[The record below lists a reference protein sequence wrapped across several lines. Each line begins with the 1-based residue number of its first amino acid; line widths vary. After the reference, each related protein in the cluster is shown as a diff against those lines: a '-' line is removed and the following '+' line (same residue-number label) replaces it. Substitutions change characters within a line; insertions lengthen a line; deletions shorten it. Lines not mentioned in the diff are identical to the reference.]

1 MATNK
6 LALIRYKTIDK
17 CLQNRLRRWT
27 LEDLMEAVSNALYDY
42 EGIHTGIGKRTIQ
55 LDIQTMRSD
64 KLGYNAPII
73 VTEKRFYAY
82 EDKEYSITKA
92 PINYADLEKMK
103 EIVGMLKQFNGFNYF
118 EDMSE
123 MVTKLEN
130 NLYASNDE
138 RKNCIQFETNTL
150 LRGLDFINPM
160 YQAVFNEIPLLIEYK
175 SFKAKDSIEQIY
187 YPYLLKEYR
196 NRWFLLAKAKKG
208 PVLITLALDRII
220 SFKEL
225 KNEKFI
231 QYKGINFER
240 YFEDTIGVTKSES
253 DRAHKVLLLINKAHA
268 PYLITKPIHNSQT
281 VIKEDEKGTLIR
293 IDVVLNFELE
303 REILGFGESV
313 QVLSPRILRNRIAKR
328 LTQACETYTQA
339 KI

>member
-1 MATNK
+1 M
-6 LALIRYKTIDK
+6 
-17 CLQNRLRRWT
+17 QNRLRRWT

-73 VTEKRFYAY
+73 VVDKRFYAY

-118 EDMSE
+118 DDMSE

-130 NLYASNDE
+130 NVYATNDE

-150 LRGLDFINPM
+150 LKGIELINPL
-160 YQAVFNEIPLLIEYK
+160 YQAVINEVPLLIEYK
-175 SFKAKDSIEQIY
+175 SFKAKDSREQLY
-187 YPYLLKEYR
+187 FPYLLKEYR
-196 NRWFLLAKAKKG
+196 NRWFLIAKAQKG
-208 PVLITLALDRII
+208 TVLITLALDRII
-220 SFKEL
+220 SFKES
-225 KNEKFI
+225 KNEKFVH
-231 QYKGINFER
+231 YKGVDFER
-240 YFEDTIGVTKSES
+240 YFEDTIGVTKSQH
-253 DRAHKVLLLINKAHA
+253 DRAHKVILHITKAHA
-268 PYLITKPIHNSQT
+268 PYVITKPIHTSQT
-281 VIKEDEKGTLIR
+281 ILKEDETGTIIR
-293 IDVVLNFELE
+293 LDVVLNFELE

-313 QVLSPRILRNRIAKR
+313 KVLGPRLLANRIERR
-328 LTQACETYTQA
+328 LRQTINRYE
-339 KI
+339 K

>member
-73 VTEKRFYAY
+73 VVDKRFYAY
-82 EDKEYSITKA
+82 EDKEFSITKA
-92 PINYADLEKMK
+92 PINSTDLEKMK
-103 EIVGMLKQFNGFNYF
+103 EIVGILKQFNGFNYF
-118 EDMSE
+118 DDMSE

-130 NLYASNDE
+130 NVYATNAE

-150 LRGLDFINPM
+150 LKGLEYINPL
-160 YQAVFNEIPLLIEYK
+160 YQAVLNEVPLYIEYK
-175 SFKAKDSIEQIY
+175 SFKAKDSREQLY
-187 YPYLLKEYR
+187 FPYLLKEYR
-196 NRWFLLAKAKKG
+196 NRWFLLVKAKKG
-208 PVLITLALDRII
+208 TVLVTLALDRII
-220 SFKEL
+220 SFKEASQ
-225 KNEKFI
+225 EKFVH
-231 QYKGINFER
+231 YKGVDFER
-240 YFEDTIGVTKSES
+240 YFEDTIGVTKSEH
-253 DRAHKVLLLINKAHA
+253 DRAHKVILHIAKAHA
-268 PYLITKPIHNSQT
+268 PYVITKPIHKSQI
-281 VIKEDEKGTLIR
+281 VLKEDEIGTIIR
-293 IDVVLNFELE
+293 LDVVLNFELE

-313 QVLSPRILRNRIAKR
+313 KVLGPRILSNRIERR
-328 LTQACETYTQA
+328 LKLMESLYQ

>member
-73 VTEKRFYAY
+73 VVDKRFYAY

-118 EDMSE
+118 DDMSE

-130 NLYASNDE
+130 NVYASNAE
-138 RKNCIQFETNTL
+138 RKNCIQFETNNL
-150 LRGLDFINPM
+150 LKGLDFINPL
-160 YQAVFNEIPLLIEYK
+160 YQAILNEVPLLIEYK
-175 SFKAKDSIEQIY
+175 SFKAKDSREQIY
-187 YPYLLKEYR
+187 FPYLLKEYR
-196 NRWFLLAKAKKG
+196 NRWFLIAKAKKG
-208 PVLITLALDRII
+208 TVLFTLALDRII
-220 SFKEL
+220 SFKEASQ
-225 KNEKFI
+225 EKFVH
-231 QYKGINFER
+231 YKGVDFER
-240 YFEDTIGVTKSES
+240 YFEDTIGVTKSEQ
-253 DRAHKVLLLINKAHA
+253 DRPHKIILHIVKAHA
-268 PYLITKPIHNSQT
+268 PYVITKPIHKSQI
-281 VIKEDEKGTLIR
+281 VLKEDETGTIIR
-293 IDVVLNFELE
+293 LDVVLNFELE

-313 QVLSPRILRNRIAKR
+313 KVLGPRLLANRIERR
-328 LTQACETYTQA
+328 LRQTVNSYE
-339 KI
+339 K

>member
-73 VTEKRFYAY
+73 VVDKRFYAY
-82 EDKEYSITKA
+82 EDKDYSITKA

-118 EDMSE
+118 DDMSE

-130 NLYASNDE
+130 NVYATNAE

-150 LRGLDFINPM
+150 LKGLEYINPL
-160 YQAVFNEIPLLIEYK
+160 YQAVLNEVPLYIEYK
-175 SFKAKDSIEQIY
+175 SFKAKDSREQLY
-187 YPYLLKEYR
+187 FPYLLKEYR
-196 NRWFLLAKAKKG
+196 NRWFLLVKAKKG
-208 PVLITLALDRII
+208 TVLVTLALDRII
-220 SFKEL
+220 SFKEASQ
-225 KNEKFI
+225 EKFVH
-231 QYKGINFER
+231 YKGVDFER
-240 YFEDTIGVTKSES
+240 YFEDTIGVTKSEH
-253 DRAHKVLLLINKAHA
+253 DRAHKVILHIAKAHA
-268 PYLITKPIHNSQT
+268 PYVITKPIHKSQI
-281 VIKEDEKGTLIR
+281 VLKEDETGTIIR
-293 IDVVLNFELE
+293 LDVVLNFELE

-313 QVLSPRILRNRIAKR
+313 KVLGPRLLANRIERR
-328 LTQACETYTQA
+328 LRQTINSYE
-339 KI
+339 K

>member
-73 VTEKRFYAY
+73 VVDKRFYAY

-92 PINYADLEKMK
+92 PINSTDLDKMK
-103 EIVGMLKQFNGFNYF
+103 EIVGILKQFNGFNYF
-118 EDMSE
+118 DDMSE

-130 NLYASNDE
+130 NVYASNAE

-150 LRGLDFINPM
+150 LKGLEYINPL
-160 YQAVFNEIPLLIEYK
+160 YQAVLNEVPLYIEYK
-175 SFKAKDSIEQIY
+175 SFKAKDSREQLY
-187 YPYLLKEYR
+187 FPYLLKEYR
-196 NRWFLLAKAKKG
+196 NRWFLLVKAQKG
-208 PVLITLALDRII
+208 TVLVTLALDRII
-220 SFKEL
+220 SFKEASQ
-225 KNEKFI
+225 EKFVH
-231 QYKGINFER
+231 YKGVDFDR
-240 YFEDTIGVTKSES
+240 YFEDTIGVTKSEH
-253 DRAHKVLLLINKAHA
+253 DRAHKVILHIVKAHA
-268 PYLITKPIHNSQT
+268 PYVITKPIHKSQI
-281 VIKEDEKGTLIR
+281 VLKEDEIGTIIR
-293 IDVVLNFELE
+293 LDVVLNFELE

-313 QVLSPRILRNRIAKR
+313 KVLGPRLLANRIERR
-328 LTQACETYTQA
+328 LRQTINSYE
-339 KI
+339 K